1 MIKKFSVTY
10 VPIEDRLLLQ
20 LSLLDNAD
28 YSLWLT
34 RSVVEKTLI
43 ALATKMEVPSV
54 SRVNAVPTKSNLQVP
69 SSQSKRAPH
78 IMDDAAAAP
87 PALAARSI
95 LGAQPVLVT
104 SLHITLGAKVS
115 EVKMGLVTNQ
125 TLTMQL
131 NGDMLAQLANLLLK
145 VSAQINWTFSSTPHT
160 YLSIEDGDISK
171 GAPRTVH

>member
-43 ALATKMEVPSV
+43 ALATTMDAASV
-54 SRVNAVPTKSNLQVP
+54 SRVNAVPTKPNLQAP
-69 SSQSKRAPH
+69 SSQSKRAPE
-78 IMDDAAAAP
+78 IMHDATDAP

-115 EVKMGLVTNQ
+115 EVKMELVTNQ

-131 NGDMLAQLANLLLK
+131 NGDMLAQLRNLLLK
-145 VSAQINWTFSSTPHT
+145 VSAQINWTFSSTPQT
-160 YLSIEDGDISK
+160 YPSIEDGDVSK
-171 GAPRTVH
+171 GASRTVH